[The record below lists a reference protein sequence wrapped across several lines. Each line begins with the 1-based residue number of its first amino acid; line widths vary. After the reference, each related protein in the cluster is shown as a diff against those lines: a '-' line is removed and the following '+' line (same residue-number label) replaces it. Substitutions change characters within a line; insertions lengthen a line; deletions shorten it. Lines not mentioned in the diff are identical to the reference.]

1 MTDVTLFYEKEY
13 AWAQYNEVGRYVMIA
28 WITSPSSK
36 EYRDV
41 MEMLIEAMKRFKT
54 GKLIFDNRKAG
65 ALLPADQE
73 WAFTDWHSRALA
85 AGHTHVAIIQSPD
98 IFSQIS
104 AIDVLSHVAIPT
116 AFFDNTEDAI
126 TWMSDF
132 Y

>member
-1 MTDVTLFYEKEY
+1 
-13 AWAQYNEVGRYVMIA
+13 
-28 WITSPSSK
+28 
-36 EYRDV
+36 

-132 Y
+132 FNIPFIRNVAANTDIYYPQRRFALCRIP